1 MPKLLIVL
9 LSILPSTCF
18 PKNSIEHVPEGVTLP
33 LRRICDSY
41 DKFEEYSVQYQKYLV
56 ARDYKPGKVKNHF
69 CDIKSI
75 SSEEARKPKNNKTFS
90 ALCKLITQYNQLIP
104 NIKTIIKVYLPVLH
118 SSH

>member
-1 MPKLLIVL
+1 MWFWWQVWRTQCPVSEI
-9 LSILPSTCF
+9 
-18 PKNSIEHVPEGVTLP
+18 
-33 LRRICDSY
+33 
-41 DKFEEYSVQYQKYLV
+41 LV

-90 ALCKLITQYNQLIP
+90 ALCKLITQYNKLIP
-104 NIKTIIKVYLPVLH
+104 NIKTIIKVYLPVLQ

>member
-1 MPKLLIVL
+1 MWFWWQVWRTQCPVSEI
-9 LSILPSTCF
+9 
-18 PKNSIEHVPEGVTLP
+18 
-33 LRRICDSY
+33 
-41 DKFEEYSVQYQKYLV
+41 LV